1 MNHLLKLPLEFYQS
15 ENVIGVA
22 RQLLGCV
29 LYTQI
34 NGIICGGLIC
44 ETEAYAGITDKASHA
59 YGGRRTA
66 RTGVMYESG
75 GLAYV
80 YLCYGMHYLFNV
92 VTGPQDVPHAVLVRG
107 VVPVA
112 GQEEMSRRLGKPLM
126 SLRTDG
132 PARLTKALGIDL
144 AMNRQSLHGNCVWIA
159 DDGHAVSEYEIETT
173 ARIGVDYAG
182 EDAKLPY
189 RFLINAEAKARLTAN
204 FR

>member
-1 MNHLLKLPLEFYQS
+1 MNHRLKLPLEFYQS
-15 ENVIGVA
+15 EDVVGFA

-34 NGIICGGLIC
+34 DGIVCGGLIC

-59 YGGRRTA
+59 YGGRKTA
-66 RTGVMYESG
+66 RTGAMYESG

-107 VVPVA
+107 VVPVV
-112 GQEEMSRRLGKPLM
+112 GKEEMSRRLGKPLTA
-126 SLRTDG
+126 LRTDG

-144 AMNRQSLHGNCVWIA
+144 AMNRQCLIGNCVWIA
-159 DDGHAVSEYEIETT
+159 DNSHILSHHEIETT
-173 ARIGVDYAG
+173 SRIGVEYAG
-182 EDAKLPY
+182 KDANLPY
-189 RFLINAEAKARLTAN
+189 RFLINAESKARLKAYYQ
-204 FR
+204 